1 MKLGTVVDLDPL
13 SKPVEVLIMG
23 SIGRGSGLRL
33 WLVQRRRFAFPES
46 ECTLFLACVDMTWF
60 SYPLLLVF

>member
-1 MKLGTVVDLDPL
+1 MKTLDWNDVKLGTVVDLDPL

-46 ECTLFLACVDMTWF
+46 ESSARCFLLM
-60 SYPLLLVF
+60 LI